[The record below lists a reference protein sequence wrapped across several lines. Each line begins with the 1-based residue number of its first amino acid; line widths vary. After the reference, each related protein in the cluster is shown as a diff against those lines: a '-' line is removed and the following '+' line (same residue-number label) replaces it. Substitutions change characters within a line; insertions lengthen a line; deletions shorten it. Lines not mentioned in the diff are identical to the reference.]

1 MTTISDESPAVK
13 KLRRRWWQFF
23 VQFSLRSLL
32 LVTTLAA
39 VGCWWFLQPAT
50 REEELAGK
58 HLKLRRQVKLVPR
71 ERGVAVGNVTV
82 ERDDLMAISVGS
94 WRLID
99 EHGDPL
105 VVGRYQN
112 DVPHGNWTVY
122 HVNGRKAAEG
132 QVVRG
137 ARHGL
142 WRVWDA
148 EGRLQS
154 EVTYLAVERKAETK

>member
-1 MTTISDESPAVK
+1 MTTIPEKTPALK
-13 KLRRRWWQFF
+13 KPRRRWWRFF

-71 ERGVAVGNVTV
+71 DQSVVPRNVTG
-82 ERDDLMAISVGS
+82 ERDDLVAISVGS

-99 EHGDPL
+99 ENGDPL

-112 DVPHGNWTVY
+112 
-122 HVNGRKAAEG
+122 
-132 QVVRG
+132 
-137 ARHGL
+137 
-142 WRVWDA
+142 
-148 EGRLQS
+148 
-154 EVTYLAVERKAETK
+154 